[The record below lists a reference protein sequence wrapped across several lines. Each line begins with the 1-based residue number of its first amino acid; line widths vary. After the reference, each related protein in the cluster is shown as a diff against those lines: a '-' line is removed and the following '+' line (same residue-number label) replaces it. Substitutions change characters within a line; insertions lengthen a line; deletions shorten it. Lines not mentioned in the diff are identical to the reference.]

1 LLGSVFI
8 VLQHHKKPDMKYILL
23 TIISCFTIFTFAQTG
38 TIRGVVVDDENNET
52 IIGANAIVRSVS
64 AGSSTDLDGNFSI
77 PIMPGTYDVEVS
89 YISYQSITIKGIVVK
104 EGEVNNMGSIRLKSA
119 AIDVGEVVVQA
130 TASRKNEQAMNRIK
144 SNSVTMMDGISSEK
158 LALTGD
164 GNAAE
169 AAKRVTGVSIEGG
182 KYIYVRGL
190 GDRYSKVTLNGM
202 DIPGLDP
209 DKNSLQMDIFPSN
222 LIDNILVSKNFT
234 ADMPADFAGG
244 ILNVETKA
252 FPEEETINTSI
263 GLGYNPSMHFN
274 SNYLSYDGS
283 STDALGM
290 DNGQREIP
298 SSGFRNYTP
307 TPNNGATD
315 EEINSF
321 VGSFDPTL
329 GASRN
334 TSLLDYSLGFSYGN
348 QIDLKDRK
356 DTSNYTGKK
365 LGYVFSLSYKTDYTY
380 YDEVEYSEYQKATE
394 ANVYEM
400 VNANTQTGELGE
412 KNVLVGIMG
421 GLAYKTNSSKYR
433 LSILRLQ
440 NGTSKAGKFN
450 IENNPLGVGQS
461 GFSANSDNLEY
472 NERSLTNIIINGTHV
487 LENNDWELDWR
498 VSPTLSTS
506 EDPDIRK
513 TAFTRGDNGYQL
525 SPGDGGLPSRIW
537 RNLVEVNLS
546 AKTDLTKKYKLFN
559 EKAKLKFGVSYTAK
573 ARDYEILG
581 YDMQLRSTLTQRW
594 EGNDANQILDPSNI
608 HPNRPNGVHYLP
620 ANREINS
627 NAYESSIQ
635 NIGVYISNEFSV
647 SSNLKAVVGIR
658 AEQYT
663 QWHTGRDIAGAAGDP
678 NGNILD
684 NEKVLE
690 SLDIFPTLNLIYAAK
705 EQQNFRFA
713 YARTIARPS
722 FKELSFAQIIDPL
735 TNRIFNG
742 SLFQYD
748 DWDGELIQTNID
760 NVDLRWEKFMER
772 GQILSASAFFKN
784 FENPIELVRIPQQ
797 LTTSEFQPRNVGNGR
812 ILGIELEA
820 THGLDF
826 IAESL
831 KNWSVSGNLT
841 LVRSRVDMT
850 DREYD
855 ARNIFEKEGE
865 TIERTRQMAGQAPYV
880 VNFGLSYKN
889 IESGLTAGVFY
900 NVKGPALEIV
910 GSGRFPDIYQEPFH
924 SVNLGINK
932 KLGEEQNTV
941 VDLKVSNLLND
952 KRESFY
958 RSYDATNQ
966 VFSSLNPG
974 TTISIGVSHNF

>member
-1 LLGSVFI
+1 MKSILFTI
-8 VLQHHKKPDMKYILL
+8 V
-23 TIISCFTIFTFAQTG
+23 SCFTLSVYAQSG
-38 TIRGVVVDDENNET
+38 TITGVVVDDQDNQT
-52 IIGANAIVRSVS
+52 IIGATAIVRSKM
-64 AGSSTDLDGNFSI
+64 AGSSTDFDGNFSI
-77 PIMPGTYDVEVS
+77 RIAEGTYDVEIS
-89 YISYQSITIKGIVVK
+89 FISYQPIFINGVVVK
-104 EGEVNNMGSIRLKSA
+104 AGESINIGTARMKSA
-119 AIDVGEVVVQA
+119 TVDVGEVVIQVQG
-130 TASRKNEQAMNRIK
+130 SRKNEQAMNRIK
-144 SNSVTMMDGISSEK
+144 SNSVAMMDGISSEK

-244 ILNVETKA
+244 VLNVETKA
-252 FPEEETINTSI
+252 FPEEETMRASI

-283 STDALGM
+283 STDALGF

-298 SSGFRNYTP
+298 SSGFQGYTP

-315 EEINSF
+315 DEINSF

-356 DTSNYTGKK
+356 DTSNYTGNK

-394 ANVYEM
+394 SNVYEM
-400 VNANTQTGELGE
+400 INANTQTGELGE

-433 LSILRLQ
+433 LSLLRLQ
-440 NGTSKAGKFN
+440 NGTNKAGKFN

-461 GFSANSDNLEY
+461 GFSATSDNLEY
-472 NERSLTNIIINGTHV
+472 NERSLTNVIINGTHV
-487 LENNDWELDWR
+487 LSNKDWEVDWR

-506 EDPDIRK
+506 DDPDIRK
-513 TAFTRGDNGYQL
+513 TAFTTSDNGFQL

-537 RNLVEVNLS
+537 RNLLEVNLS

-581 YDMQLRSTLTQRW
+581 YDMQLRSTLRQQW
-594 EGNDANQILDPSNI
+594 DGNDANQILDASNI
-608 HPNRPNGVHYLP
+608 HPNRPNGVHYLA
-620 ANREINS
+620 ANRQVNS

-647 SSNLKAVVGIR
+647 TPNLKAVAGVR

-678 NGNILD
+678 NGNVLD

-690 SLDIFPTLNLIYAAK
+690 SLDFFPSLNLIYTVK
-705 EQQNFRFA
+705 EQQNLRFA

-748 DWDGELIQTNID
+748 DWDGKLVQTNID
-760 NVDLRWEKFMER
+760 NIDLRWEKFMER

-812 ILGIELEA
+812 IFGIELEA

-826 IAESL
+826 ISENF
-831 KNWSVSGNLT
+831 KNWSVSGNVT
-841 LVRSRVDMT
+841 LVKSRVDMT
-850 DREYD
+850 VREYD
-855 ARNIFEKEGE
+855 ARKIFEKDGE

-889 IESGLTAGVFY
+889 VEQGLTAGIFY

-924 SVNLGINK
+924 SLNLGINK
-932 KLGEEQNTV
+932 KIGEEQKTI

-952 KRESFY
+952 RRESFY
-958 RSYDATNQ
+958 QSYSAKDQ
-966 VFSSLNPG
+966 IFSSINPG
-974 TTISIGVSHNF
+974 MTISIGLSHKF